1 MNPIKTTLKR
11 TAVVGI
17 AILTAALALAQT
29 GPKGPGGGPPPRRG
43 PEGPVRPERPM
54 APGLKPEQRAAIQR
68 VVRKAFAE
76 SRAPLARLREVHR
89 EMHDAI
95 WAEQPDKELVRQ
107 KAREIAKLE
116 VKLAVIRARAVGE
129 LRSVLT
135 PRQMER
141 LRNAGPEF
149 WGQLRER
156 IRARIG
162 NPPVQ
167 PGHPWMQRQR
177 PGGPDGGA
185 PLPPGR
191 QMRRGAMGPGA
202 GGPPPWAQPQPQQRR
217 PPGTAPAPPAAD
229 EQ

>member
-1 MNPIKTTLKR
+1 MNPIKTTLR
-11 TAVVGI
+11 RAAVAGT
-17 AILTAALALAQT
+17 AILAAALALAQ
-29 GPKGPGGGPPPRRG
+29 PEPRGPGGGPPPRRG
-43 PEGPVRPERPM
+43 AEGPARPERPM
-54 APGLKPEQRAAIQR
+54 APGMKPEPRVAIQHA
-68 VVRKAFAE
+68 VRKAFAE
-76 SRAPLARLREVHR
+76 SRAPLARWREVRR

-95 WAEQPDKELVRQ
+95 WAEQPDKELIRQ

-116 VKLAVIRARAVGE
+116 VKLAMIRAKAVGE

-156 IRARIG
+156 IRARFG
-162 NPPVQ
+162 NPPAQ
-167 PGHPWMQRQR
+167 PGRPWLQRQGG
-177 PGGPDGGA
+177 PGGPGDGA

-202 GGPPPWAQPQPQQRR
+202 GGPPPWAQPPQPRL
-217 PPGTAPAPPAAD
+217 PGKAPAPPAAD